1 MHNNS
6 IIKGDNY
13 EHLHVPLLPVWL
25 LNFCIIATSHSAWY
39 SCFVHL
45 SCRDPFTQQLPS
57 NVATHH
63 LTKPTKATQQLP
75 SSSPSIQLTL
85 HPFTKPSSW
94 TTLTSLMVSPCL
106 FHNQAE
112 ILLAISQ
119 WYKVMNKIRDTISK
133 TRDTCSHCLR
143 KKSRALADELKW
155 GSILADHLESLKKKK
170 RYEKDFIGCT
180 LGKCRWQ
187 NICSTNVLVA

>member
-13 EHLHVPLLPVWL
+13 EHLHAPLLPVCL
-25 LNFCIIATSHSAWY
+25 L
-39 SCFVHL
+39 
-45 SCRDPFTQQLPS
+45 QQLPP
-57 NVATHH
+57 NVATHN
-63 LTKPTKATQQLP
+63 LPKPTKTTQQLP
-75 SSSPSIQLTL
+75 SSSPIQLTL

-94 TTLTSLMVSPCL
+94 TTLTSLLVLPCL

-133 TRDTCSHCLR
+133 TRDTCIHCLR
-143 KKSRALADELKW
+143 KKSRALADELQW

-187 NICSTNVLVA
+187 NICSTNVLVT

>member
-45 SCRDPFTQQLPS
+45 SCRHPLTQQLPS

-63 LTKPTKATQQLP
+63 LTKPTKTTQQLP
-75 SSSPSIQLTL
+75 SSSPIQLTL

-94 TTLTSLMVSPCL
+94 TKLTSLLVSPCL

-133 TRDTCSHCLR
+133 TRDTCIHCLR
-143 KKSRALADELKW
+143 KNPEL
-155 GSILADHLESLKKKK
+155 
-170 RYEKDFIGCT
+170 
-180 LGKCRWQ
+180 
-187 NICSTNVLVA
+187 